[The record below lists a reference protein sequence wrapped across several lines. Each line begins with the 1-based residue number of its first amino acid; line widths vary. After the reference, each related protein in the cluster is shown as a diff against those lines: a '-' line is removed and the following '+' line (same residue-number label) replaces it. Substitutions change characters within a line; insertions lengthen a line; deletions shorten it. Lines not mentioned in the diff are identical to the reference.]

1 MHFVA
6 LSNRYA
12 EAISRLEVSVAEA
25 DNELQ
30 ICDFRWDFHFDESWP
45 RFVSAKKC
53 VEEANNI
60 FTHINVVWYAI
71 VRATAATSEYRIM
84 LVFG

>member
-6 LSNRYA
+6 LINRYA
-12 EAISRLEVSVAEA
+12 EAISRLEVSVSEA
-25 DNELQ
+25 DNELK

-45 RFVSAKKC
+45 QFVSAKKC

-71 VRATAATSEYRIM
+71 VRAMAATREYRIM
-84 LVFG
+84 LIFG

>member
-6 LSNRYA
+6 LSDRYA

-71 VRATAATSEYRIM
+71 VRATVATSEYRM
-84 LVFG
+84 LIFG